1 MTEKTDDYDDLL
13 FDVRRSVRYHTRRR
27 HHYDVMHRC
36 VLFVALVFSSATV
49 VTFAGEVSKDWD
61 LWVKSLPAV
70 LVSILAALDLVLGT
84 TTQSWLHA
92 DLARQFIDLERQLET
107 RKGEPFDILLPEI
120 TDKRLQ
126 IEATEPPILRVLDTL
141 CHNEMI
147 RAMGLDREQEVKVN
161 FIQRFFAPLFDVAE
175 WRLHQNQ

>member
-1 MTEKTDDYDDLL
+1 MNEETDSYDDLL

-27 HHYDVMHRC
+27 HHYDVMHKC

-49 VTFAGEVSKDWD
+49 VTFAGEVSKEWD
-61 LWVKSLPAV
+61 LWAKSLPAV

-84 TTQSWLHA
+84 TTKSWQHA

-107 RKGEPFDILLPEI
+107 RKNESLDILLPEI

-141 CHNEMI
+141 CHNEML
-147 RAMGLDREQEVKVN
+147 RAMGHDRDQEVKVN
-161 FIQRFFAPLFDVAE
+161 FIQRLFAPLFDVAE